1 MLEVRPHKHHAI
13 GLSEPSGI
21 YVYSIVANFM
31 NPAPPM
37 KRIDSVL

>member
-1 MLEVRPHKHHAI
+1 MLEVLTHKHHAI

-21 YVYSIVANFM
+21 YVDSIFANFM

-37 KRIDSVL
+37 MRNAYVL